1 MILISHNMEHVMELC
16 DYAFVMRQ
24 GKVVGRGKP
33 TPENHQKLVSM
44 IMGAS
49 ASATANTIQP
59 EGD

>member
-1 MILISHNMEHVMELC
+1 MELC
-16 DYAFVMRQ
+16 NYAFVMRQ
-24 GKVVGRGKP
+24 GKVVDRGKH

-49 ASATANTIQP
+49 APATASATAKTVQP